1 MSGRGS
7 FGNSGR
13 GRGRGRGSFGNSGRG
28 RGSFGNSG
36 RGSFGNKTYKI
47 HEIPAITEKDYFA
60 IPLDEKKFNF
70 SKPIIIPLGFDC
82 GPADFLRGSL
92 VPPTQVL
99 QSLIKKKLNP
109 TLDGYRK
116 YKTETIKEFN
126 FCDLP
131 FDTVVLKDVTPII
144 VSMLFGKLN
153 TDLKQILGE
162 KLENEIPITESY
174 NLGDNNNL
182 IENKTNLTNTAY
194 LDKFINFG
202 LTDYLDVSQDTQL
215 LQNKFNVSMKHK
227 ESYSTYKQFCEDM
240 KIRMCNLLKIMEKKD
255 HKTEHFKV
263 FFRKSHCTC
272 HHNIKYNYA
281 FSTPFC
287 DLDDCINLSKI
298 LKTHGYKNFIIVL
311 FICCRKPECT
321 TKTPNTPNTP
331 DLLSIHNI
339 FYEEIDD
346 TSDVEEDPLKRTL
359 PKTFVDKA
367 YDLFKNDNQSPLMGI
382 IDRIKATRNTKSG
395 GSINLKNNKKH
406 KSKSRHNNKS
416 KKNKY
421 HKKKITKKNIL

>member
-1 MSGRGS
+1 MS
-7 FGNSGR
+7 
-13 GRGRGRGSFGNSGRG
+13 GRGRGRGSFGNSGRVRVSFVNSG
-28 RGSFGNSG
+28 RVRESFGNSG
-36 RGSFGNKTYKI
+36 RRSNKI
-47 HEIPAITEKDYFA
+47 QIPVITEKDYLA

-92 VPPTQVL
+92 DPPKQAL
-99 QSLIKKKLNP
+99 ESLIYKNRAP
-109 TLDGYRK
+109 TIDSYRK
-116 YKTETIKEFN
+116 YKTENIKQFN

-174 NLGDNNNL
+174 NLGNNNNL
-182 IENKTNLTNTAY
+182 TENKKNLSNTAY

-202 LTDYLDVSQDTQL
+202 LEDYLNVSQDPNL
-215 LQNKFNVSMKHK
+215 LQNKFNVSMEHK
-227 ESYSTYKQFCEDM
+227 GSYSTYETFCKDM

-272 HHNIKYNYA
+272 HHNPDYNYTFA
-281 FSTPFC
+281 TPFC
-287 DLDDCINLSKI
+287 DLDDCVNLSKI

-311 FICCRKPECT
+311 FICCTKPECT
-321 TKTPNTPNTP
+321 TKTPITT

-339 FYEEIDD
+339 FYEKIKD
-346 TSDVEEDPLKRTL
+346 TSIVEADPLKRTL
-359 PKTFVDKA
+359 PKTFEDKA
-367 YDLFKNDNQSPLMGI
+367 YDLFKNDNKSPLMGI
-382 IDRIKATRNTKSG
+382 IDRIKATRNIKSG